1 MKKIVIIITALL
13 ICILFSFSY
22 AYFTYQKN
30 RKEFENFNKE
40 YEAYYEKEISG
51 TDLAT
56 VINKVTDNNKK
67 NQIAKDEKGNYLENE
82 SDSIKL
88 DIYISQNDTKYP
100 VEQIYALGTQRFV
113 ESFGTAKFKCTKI
126 EYHDKSK
133 RVKYLLFEQTS
144 I

>member
-1 MKKIVIIITALL
+1 MKKVVIIITVLL

-22 AYFTYQKN
+22 TYYTYQKN
-30 RKEFENFNKE
+30 RKELASINRG
-40 YEAYYEKEISG
+40 YEAYYEKQISG

-56 VINKVTDNNKK
+56 VINKVTDNNTK
-67 NQIAKDEKGNYLENE
+67 NQVAKDEKGKYIEND

-88 DIYISQNDTKYP
+88 DIYISQNDTKYS
-100 VEQIYALGTQRFV
+100 VEQIYALGTERFV
-113 ESFGTAKFKCTKI
+113 QSFGTAKFKCTKI